1 MTLIIFLIG
10 FPLAIMALMMLV
22 KSPTVRG
29 WIIKFSVLALA
40 AASITLLVFHIN
52 DVTPTRYAFSTA
64 LIDPVMTVI
73 LLLMS
78 IYIIVTGIRDKKY
91 VAVFLAGIQIFGT
104 IVAEFVLDG
113 ADAEHVFMIDNLAL
127 IMVLLVGIV
136 GGLICVFAIGYMTKY
151 HHHKQVQDRSRFFF
165 ATIFAFLSAMFGLVL
180 SNDLMWI
187 LFFWEITTFC
197 SYLLIGYPQKPDA
210 ICNAY
215 RALIMNMAGGLAFLT
230 GIVWLYWTQGIIE
243 LDKISSLSPAAAL
256 IPAVFI
262 SFAGIVKSAQLPF
275 SSWLLGAM
283 VAPTPT
289 SALLHSSTMV
299 KAGVYIIIRLSPVF
313 KGTPAGTLIALIGAV
328 TFLLASL
335 IAISKHNVKKL
346 LAYSTISTLGLIVT
360 CAGVGTY
367 QAVWT
372 AILLMIFHAVAK
384 SLLFLCVGTVEQGI
398 ESLNIEDMD
407 GLILRMPKVTI
418 CLLIGISGMFIAPFG
433 MLISKWAALEAL
445 VTANPLI
452 AFFVVF
458 GSSATLFFY
467 TKWMGKLIMIILP
480 ATPQE
485 KFISADEW
493 FTMGTLS
500 LMSVLVCV
508 AFPVIS
514 NLLIDP
520 YICYVYQHITSMD
533 SGNIIIML
541 IMMGL
546 ILLLPFQILLQQKG
560 KKHVIAYLC
569 GANITENKQPY
580 EANTRF
586 HTAGREVEELSLRNY
601 YFENYFGEDKLGK
614 IGLLANIVLL
624 AILFGVVL
632 L

>member
-1 MTLIIFLIG
+1 MPIQMPIVMFLILFPLFTMVMMLIIKGQRL
-10 FPLAIMALMMLV
+10 
-22 KSPTVRG
+22 RG
-29 WIIKFSVLALA
+29 WVIKLSVLMIA
-40 AASITLLVFHIN
+40 AASIALLSISIN
-52 DVTPTRYAFSTA
+52 HTGPVKLPLRLEAVDLIMTA
-64 LIDPVMTVI
+64 I

-78 IYIIVTGIRDKKY
+78 VYIMIAGVRDRKY
-91 VAVFLAGIQIFGT
+91 GTVFLAGMQFICT
-104 IVAEFVLDG
+104 IGAEILMKG
-113 ADAEHVFMIDNLAL
+113 RETAQPAL
-127 IMVLLVGIV
+127 IMDNLSLILVLLIGVI
-136 GGLICVFAIGYMTKY
+136 GGLICIFAVGYMVKY
-151 HHHKQVQDRSRFFF
+151 HHHKQMEDHSRLFF

-197 SYLLIGYPQKPDA
+197 SFVLIGYTRKDDS
-210 ICNAY
+210 IRNAY
-215 RALIMNMAGGLAFLT
+215 RALIMNMAGGISFLA
-230 GIVWLYWTQGIIE
+230 GIVWLYHTQGVTS
-243 LDKISSLSPAAAL
+243 LDKLILLSPEAAL
-256 IPAVFI
+256 VPAVLI
-262 SFAGIVKSAQLPF
+262 SFAGIVKAAQMPF

-313 KGTPAGTLIALIGAV
+313 KDTTAGLMIALIGAV
-328 TFLLASL
+328 TFLLSSL

-346 LAYSTISTLGLIVT
+346 LAYSTVSTLGLIVA

-407 GLILRMPKVTI
+407 GLILRMPKVTV
-418 CLLIGISGMFIAPFG
+418 CLLIGIAGMFIAPFG

-445 VTANPLI
+445 IKANPLI

-480 ATPQE
+480 GNPQE
-485 KFISADEW
+485 QHVSRDEW
-493 FTMGTLS
+493 FTMGML
-500 LMSVLVCV
+500 SVLTVIVCI

-514 NLLIDP
+514 SNLIDP
-520 YICYVYQHITSMD
+520 YIRFVYQHTASM
-533 SGNIIIML
+533 SRGNILIML
-541 IMMGL
+541 IMMAM
-546 ILLLPFQILLQQKG
+546 ILLLPLQILLQNKD
-560 KKHVIAYLC
+560 KKRVMTYLC
-569 GANITENKQPY
+569 GANITENELAY

-586 HTAGREVEELSLRNY
+586 HTAGRDVC
-601 YFENYFGEDKLGK
+601 G
-614 IGLLANIVLL
+614 A
-624 AILFGVVL
+624 
-632 L
+632 